1 MDHHSPSLFAILNAM
16 EKAGQERQ
24 FPHALREALLIRW
37 KDAPARDRAKW
48 LDRAA
53 RYSRAIRS
61 QKAEMLWEK
70 LRV

>member
-24 FPHALREALLIRW
+24 FSHALREALLIRW
-37 KDAPARDRAKW
+37 KDAPAGDRAKW

-53 RYSRAIRS
+53 RYSRAMRS
-61 QKAEMLWEK
+61 PGIKELWEK